1 MHNQNPRREVGNR
14 PASAAGLVSK
24 LPPLAAACAL
34 FAAAA
39 LTIGPDINPVHAQN
53 RMTFSKASTSSG
65 HIALGLAVRKLSVSG
80 TFLQAPAH
88 PDDETN
94 ALFTYFGYGQ
104 GLRVI
109 DVQNNRGDGGQNEIG
124 PELFRDIAVLRSSEL
139 VSAHR
144 IDGAE
149 QYFTRAIDYGYSFDP
164 EEVITKWGRKDIV
177 GDYVRLWRT
186 LRPDVIVT
194 MNIQGRGGDR
204 AHEATTVLVRESF
217 RAAGDPS
224 MYTDQF
230 EQGLRPWQPKKL
242 YFAGAPV
249 VPGEPGAAGGGG
261 GGGGRGGRRGGGAQG
276 ADAEKLTSVPTDSYD
291 ELLGR
296 TYAEIASDAH
306 SNHKCQGV
314 GGLGGGRGGP
324 GGGRGGAGGGTPGA
338 AGATADT
345 GRGGAAPA
353 ADNGRGGALAGRGGA
368 QAGRGGAQA
377 GRGGGGFGG
386 GRGYS
391 LVDTTLSA
399 QMGKQESG
407 VFEGIDTSLTSIAQY
422 AGADAPGAL
431 TGALSAILADGKSA
445 QKAFASGDD
454 AATAAPIEAGLTKI
468 RALRSQLGGM
478 GLNDSARY
486 EIDFRLKQKE
496 RDYEDAVLAAHDV
509 TFDALADDGLVIGGQ
524 PVQLTLTA
532 LNHGQSEVSVT
543 GVAIAGFDSPADCAS
558 GAAKKDATYTCS
570 AAAHVPKDAKLTT
583 PYFNDNY
590 WKHPENQAIQIFD
603 PSVPF
608 GVPFAPSPFRVT
620 FHVKAGSVDVTKEIP
635 IEYRYVKDIY
645 FGDKR
650 MELNVVPDFSVRVTP
665 TLAVI
670 PAAATTAKAAEREI
684 HVSVTNGTKGAAKAM
699 VALELPA
706 GWKSTPASVPVN
718 FTHEDESLSARFTVT
733 PPAQPKVGD
742 YNLRA
747 VVTSTVTGD
756 VKFANGY
763 QEIEY
768 PHIQRRQVVKPA
780 EIALKVVDV
789 KTAPNL
795 SVGYIEGVGDQV
807 PQAIQQL
814 GAKLAF
820 IDQDELAWGDLSKH
834 DVIVTGVRAYERRAD
849 LRAYN
854 RRLLDF
860 VERGG
865 TVIVQYNKTEF
876 NREDYGPYPAKVSG
890 NRVSDELVPVKV
902 LVPNDP
908 VFNFPNKIGPAA
920 WANWVQERGLYFIGD
935 KDAKYIDLVSMT
947 DSFKD
952 NPGEKLGSL
961 IEAKYGKGRWLY
973 LGLGLWRQLPAGTSG
988 AYQLLANLIS
998 LPKAPAVGTPV
1009 HRAAAAPGGH
1019 Q

>member
-1 MHNQNPRREVGNR
+1 MHTPKSRRKVFV
-14 PASAAGLVSK
+14 ATCAG
-24 LPPLAAACAL
+24 LAAAI
-34 FAAAA
+34 FAMVS
-39 LTIGPDINPVHAQN
+39 GPSAVHAQN

-65 HIALGLAVRKLSVSG
+65 HIALGLALRKLSVSG

-124 PELFRDIAVLRSSEL
+124 PELFRDIAVLRTSEL
-139 VSAHR
+139 LSAHR

-164 EEVITKWGRKDIV
+164 EEVIAKWGRKDIV

-204 AHEATTVLVRESF
+204 AHEATTVLVRDSF

-224 MYTDQF
+224 MYPEQF
-230 EQGLRPWQPKKL
+230 EEGLRPWQPKKL
-242 YFAGAPV
+242 YFAGAPF
-249 VPGEPGAAGGGG
+249 VPAEPGAAPGAAAGAAAN
-261 GGGGRGGRRGGGAQG
+261 GGRGGRGRGAAQG
-276 ADAEKLTSVPTDSYD
+276 ADAPKLTSVPTDGYD

-306 SNHKCQGV
+306 SNHKCQGTGV
-314 GGLGGGRGGP
+314 GGGRGGP
-324 GGGRGGAGGGTPGA
+324 AGAAGAAAAGRGGRGGRGNA
-338 AGATADT
+338 AAATT
-345 GRGGAAPA
+345 G
-353 ADNGRGGALAGRGGA
+353 NGRGGAPEVA
-368 QAGRGGAQA
+368 QAAAGGPQA

-386 GRGYS
+386 ARGYS
-391 LVDTTLSA
+391 LVDTTLPA
-399 QMGKQESG
+399 QMGKQEAG

-422 AGADAPGAL
+422 APNAPRAL
-431 TGALSAILADGKSA
+431 TDGLAAILADAKAA
-445 QKAFASGDD
+445 QKAFADGND
-454 AATAAPIEAGLTKI
+454 AGTAAPVEAGLTAI
-468 RALRSQLGGM
+468 RELRAQLGAM
-478 GLNDSARY
+478 GLSDAARY
-486 EIDFRLKQKE
+486 EVDFRLKWKE
-496 RDYEDAVLAAHDV
+496 REYQDAVLAAHDI
-509 TFDALADDGLVIGGQ
+509 TFDALSDDGLVTGGQ
-524 PVQLTLTA
+524 PIQLSLTA
-532 LNHGQSEVSVT
+532 VNHGASEVSVT
-543 GVAIAGFDSPADCAS
+543 SVEIAGFDGPADCKP

-583 PYFNDNY
+583 PYFHDNY

-620 FHVKAGSVDVTKEIP
+620 FHVKAGSVDVTKELP
-635 IEYRYVKDIY
+635 VEYRYVKDIY

-665 TLAVI
+665 TLAVFPT
-670 PAAATTAKAAEREI
+670 PAGAARAADREI
-684 HVSVTNGTKGAAKAM
+684 HVSVTNGTKGAAKAS
-699 VALELPA
+699 VALELPP
-706 GWKSTPASVPVN
+706 GWKSVPATVPVS
-718 FTHEDESLSARFTVT
+718 FSHEDESLSARFMVT
-733 PPAQPKVGD
+733 PPAQVKTGD
-742 YNLRA
+742 YALRA
-747 VVTSTVTGD
+747 VVTSSVTGD
-756 VKFANGY
+756 QRFANGY
-763 QEIEY
+763 QDIEY
-768 PHIQRRQVVKPA
+768 PHVQRRQVIKPA
-780 EIALKVVDV
+780 EISLKVIDV

-849 LRAYN
+849 LRAYD
-854 RRLLDF
+854 RRLLDY

-865 TVIVQYNKTEF
+865 TVIVQYNKMEF
-876 NREDYGPYPAKVSG
+876 NREDYGPYPAKVSS
-890 NRVSDELVPVKV
+890 NRVTDETAPVKI
-902 LVPNDP
+902 LAASNP
-908 VFNFPNKIGPAA
+908 VFNFPNKIGAGA
-920 WANWVQERGLYFIGD
+920 WAGWVQERGLYFLGE
-935 KDAKYIDLVSMT
+935 KDPKYIDLVSMV
-947 DSFKD
+947 DPFKD
-952 NPGEKLGSL
+952 NPGDKLGSL
-961 IEAKYGKGRWLY
+961 VEVKYGKGRWLY
-973 LGLGLWRQLPAGTSG
+973 LGLGLWRQLPAGTTG

-998 LPKAPAVGTPV
+998 LPKAPAAAATPV
-1009 HRAAAAPGGH
+1009 HRAAGPVGGGR
-1019 Q
+1019 

>member
-1 MHNQNPRREVGNR
+1 MLKR
-14 PASAAGLVSK
+14 STDTI
-24 LPPLAAACAL
+24 LAAAG
-34 FAAAA
+34 FAVLAFLAIA
-39 LTIGPDINPVHAQN
+39 PGYLPVQAQN
-53 RMTFSKASTSSG
+53 RMSFSKASPNSG
-65 HIALGLAVRKLSVSG
+65 HIALGLALRKLSVSG

-94 ALFTYFGYGQ
+94 ALFTLFGYGM

-124 PELFRDIAVLRSSEL
+124 PELFGDMAVLRTSEL
-139 VSAHR
+139 LSAHR

-164 EEVITKWGRKDIV
+164 EEVIGKWGHKEIV

-194 MNIQGRGGDR
+194 MNIQGGGGDR

-224 MYTDQF
+224 QYP
-230 EQGLRPWQPKKL
+230 EQLQEGLRPWQPKKL
-242 YFAGAPV
+242 YFAGGLGG
-249 VPGEPGAAGGGG
+249 PGGR
-261 GGGGRGGRRGGGAQG
+261 GRGGRGAETAQA
-276 ADAEKLTSVPTDSYD
+276 ADAAKLTPVGVDTYDS
-291 ELLGR
+291 LLGR
-296 TYAEIASDAH
+296 TYAEIGSDAR
-306 SNHKCQGV
+306 SYHKCQGV
-314 GGLGGGRGGP
+314 GGLGGRGFGGGRGGP
-324 GGGRGGAGGGTPGA
+324 GAPGAPPDAGRGGGATPGA
-338 AGATADT
+338 TPDT
-345 GRGGAAPA
+345 GRGGARAGRGRGATPGAA
-353 ADNGRGGALAGRGGA
+353 ADAGRGGA
-368 QAGRGGAQA
+368 PAGR
-377 GRGGGGFGG
+377 GGGFGG

-391 LVDTTLSA
+391 LVDTTLA
-399 QMGKQESG
+399 GQMAKQESS

-422 AGADAPGAL
+422 AGPEPPRAL
-431 TGALSAILADGKSA
+431 TEALAAILTDAKAAQKSFADGND
-445 QKAFASGDD
+445 SG
-454 AATAAPIEAGLTKI
+454 TAVPIEAGLGAI
-468 RALRSQLGGM
+468 RSLRAQLGSM
-478 GLNDSARY
+478 GLSDSARY
-486 EIDFRLKQKE
+486 EVDFRLKLKD
-496 RDYEDAVLAAHDV
+496 RDYQDAVLAAHDI

-532 LNHGQSEVSVT
+532 VNHGSSEVSVT
-543 GVAIAGFDSPADCAS
+543 GVEIAGFDGPGNCAP
-558 GAAKKDATYTCS
+558 GVAKKDATYTCA
-570 AAAHVPKDAKLTT
+570 AAAHVPKSARPTS

-590 WKHPENQAIQIFD
+590 WKHPENRAIQIFD

-620 FHVKAGSVDVTKEIP
+620 FHVKAGDVEVTRELP
-635 IEYRYVKDIY
+635 VEYRYVKDIY

-650 MELNVVPDFSVRVTP
+650 MELNVVPAFSVRITP
-665 TLAVI
+665 ALAVI
-670 PAAATTAKAAEREI
+670 PAPAGVAKAIDREI
-684 HVSVTNGTKGAAKAM
+684 HVSVTNGMKGAAKAT
-699 VALELPA
+699 VALELPP
-706 GWKSTPASVPVN
+706 GWRSTPATLQIG
-718 FTHEDESLSARFTVT
+718 FTHEDESLSARFMVT
-733 PPAQPKVGD
+733 PPAQVKTGD
-742 YNLRA
+742 YTLSA
-747 VVTSTVTGD
+747 VVTSSATGD
-756 VKFANGY
+756 EKFTSGY

-768 PHIQRRQVVKPA
+768 PHVQRRQVVKPA

-795 SVGYIEGVGDQV
+795 SVGYIDGVGDQV
-807 PQAIQQL
+807 PAAIQQL
-814 GAKLAF
+814 GARLSF

-890 NRVSDELVPVKV
+890 NRVTDERAPVKV
-902 LVPNDP
+902 LVANDP

-920 WANWVQERGLYFIGD
+920 WAGWVQERGLYFLGE
-935 KDAKYIDLVSMT
+935 KDPKYIDLVSMV
-947 DSFKD
+947 DPFID

-961 IEAKYGKGRWLY
+961 VEAKYGKGRWLY
-973 LGLGLWRQLPAGTSG
+973 VGLGLWRQLPAGTSG

-998 LPKAPAVGTPV
+998 LPKAPAGSTAPA
-1009 HRAAAAPGGH
+1009 RRSTGAAGAGH
-1019 Q
+1019 

>member
-1 MHNQNPRREVGNR
+1 MHTPKTKRAVRV
-14 PASAAGLVSK
+14 PFLVACAA
-24 LPPLAAACAL
+24 LAAAVLA
-34 FAAAA
+34 
-39 LTIGPDINPVHAQN
+39 IGPALAPVHAQN
-53 RMTFSKASTSSG
+53 RMTFSKGSTSSG
-65 HIALGLAVRKLSVSG
+65 HTALGLALRKLSVSG

-124 PELFRDIAVLRSSEL
+124 PELFRDIAVLRTSEL
-139 VSAHR
+139 LSAHR

-164 EEVITKWGRKDIV
+164 EEVIGKWGRKDIV

-217 RAAGDPS
+217 RAAADPT
-224 MYTDQF
+224 MYTEQF
-230 EQGLRPWQPKKL
+230 EEGLRPWQPKKL
-242 YFAGAPV
+242 YFAGALA
-249 VPGEPGAAGGGG
+249 VPGEAPA
-261 GGGGRGGRRGGGAQG
+261 GGGGRGGRRGGGQG
-276 ADAEKLTSVPTDSYD
+276 ANTANLTTVPTDGYD

-296 TYAEIASDAH
+296 TYSEIASDAH

-324 GGGRGGAGGGTPGA
+324 GGGRGGAAGGGTPGA
-338 AGATADT
+338 AVTAADA
-345 GRGGAAPA
+345 GRGGAP
-353 ADNGRGGALAGRGGA
+353 ADNGRGGAAGA
-368 QAGRGGAQA
+368 QAGRGG
-377 GRGGGGFGG
+377 GGGGFGG

-391 LVDTTLSA
+391 LVDTTVVG

-422 AGADAPGAL
+422 AAPNAPRTL
-431 TGALSAILADGKSA
+431 TDGLAAILADAKAA
-445 QKAFASGDD
+445 QKAFADGNDS
-454 AATAAPIEAGLTKI
+454 ATAAPVEAGLAKI
-468 RALRSQLGGM
+468 RALRAQLASM
-478 GLNDSARY
+478 GLSDSARY
-486 EIDFRLKQKE
+486 EVDFRLKGKE

-509 TFDALADDGLVIGGQ
+509 SFDALADDGLVIGGQ

-532 LNHGQSEVSVT
+532 VNHGPTEVSVT
-543 GVAIAGFDSPADCAS
+543 GVAIAGFDSPAACTP
-558 GAAKKDATYTCS
+558 GAARKDATYACS

-583 PYFNDNY
+583 PYFNDHY
-590 WKHPENQAIQIFD
+590 WKHPENQAIQVFD

-620 FHVKAGSVDVTKEIP
+620 FHIKAGSVDVTKELP
-635 IEYRYVKDIY
+635 VEYRYVKDIY

-670 PAAATTAKAAEREI
+670 PAAAATPKAAEREI
-684 HVSVTNGTKGAAKAM
+684 HVSVTNGTKGAAKAT
-699 VALELPA
+699 VALELAP
-706 GWKSTPASVPVN
+706 GWKSTPATVPVS
-718 FTHEDESLSARFTVT
+718 FTHEDESLSARFMVT
-733 PPAQPKVGD
+733 PPPQTKVGD

-747 VVTSTVTGD
+747 VVTSSVTGD
-756 VKFANGY
+756 EKFANGY

-768 PHIQRRQVVKPA
+768 PHIQRRQVIEPA

-795 SVGYIEGVGDQV
+795 NVGYIEGVGDQV

-865 TVIVQYNKTEF
+865 TVIVQYNKMEF

-890 NRVSDELVPVKV
+890 NRVSDETVPVKV
-902 LVPNDP
+902 LVANDP
-908 VFNFPNKIGPAA
+908 VFNFPNKIGPAT

-935 KDAKYIDLVSMT
+935 KDPKYIDLVSMT

-952 NPGEKLGSL
+952 NSGEKLGSL

-973 LGLGLWRQLPAGTSG
+973 LGLGLWRQLPAGTTG
-988 AYQLLANLIS
+988 AYQLLANLLS
-998 LPKAPAVGTPV
+998 LPKAPAGAPV
-1009 HRAAAAPGGH
+1009 HRTAGGN

>member
-1 MHNQNPRREVGNR
+1 MKTLFVPIVL
-14 PASAAGLVSK
+14 ASA
-24 LPPLAAACAL
+24 
-34 FAAAA
+34 FA
-39 LTIGPDINPVHAQN
+39 LTIALAPDAVHAQN

-80 TFLQAPAH
+80 AFLQAPAH

-124 PELFRDIAVLRSSEL
+124 PELFRDIAVLRTSEL
-139 VSAHR
+139 LSAHR

-164 EEVITKWGRKDIV
+164 EEVINKWGRKDIV

-186 LRPDVIVT
+186 LRPDVIIT

-217 RAAGDPS
+217 RAAGDPN
-224 MYTDQF
+224 MYP
-230 EQGLRPWQPKKL
+230 EQIAEGLRPWQPKKL

-249 VPGEPGAAGGGG
+249 QP
-261 GGGGRGGRRGGGAQG
+261 GGGRGNP
-276 ADAEKLTSVPTDSYD
+276 ADAAKLTPVPTDSYD

-296 TYAEIASDAH
+296 TYSEIASDAH

-314 GGLGGGRGGP
+314 GGLGRGGAGGP
-324 GGGRGGAGGGTPGA
+324 GGG
-338 AGATADT
+338 
-345 GRGGAAPA
+345 GRGGQGGPGGQAAA
-353 ADNGRGGALAGRGGA
+353 ENGRGGAQTAAEAGRGNGR
-368 QAGRGGAQA
+368 GRGGQ
-377 GRGGGGFGG
+377 GGPAGFGG

-391 LVDTTLSA
+391 LVDTTI
-399 QMGKQESG
+399 QGEMGKQETG

-422 AGADAPGAL
+422 AAPNPPAAL
-431 TGALSAILADGKSA
+431 TSALNSILGHARDA
-445 QKAFASGDD
+445 QKAFADGND
-454 AATAAPIEAGLTKI
+454 AATAAPIEAGLTEI
-468 RALRSQLGGM
+468 RALRSQLNSM
-478 GLNDSARY
+478 GLSDSAKY
-486 EIDFRLKQKE
+486 EVDFRLKWKE
-496 RDYEDAVLAAHDV
+496 REYEDAVIAAHDI

-532 LNHGQSEVSVT
+532 LNHGTSEVSVT
-543 GVAIAGFDSPADCAS
+543 GVTVSGFSDPAPCQPGS
-558 GAAKKDATYTCS
+558 AKKDATYTCS
-570 AAAHVPKDAKLTT
+570 SEAHIPRDAKLTT
-583 PYFNDNY
+583 PYFDDNY

-620 FHVKAGSVDVTKEIP
+620 FHVKAGSVEVTKELP
-635 IEYRYVKDIY
+635 VEYRYVKDIY

-650 MELNVVPDFSVRVTP
+650 MELNVVPQFSARVTP
-665 TLAVI
+665 TLAVF
-670 PAAATTAKAAEREI
+670 PVSAAAAKPAEREI
-684 HVSVTNGTKGAAKAM
+684 HVSVTNGGKGAAKTT

-706 GWKSTPASVPVN
+706 GWKCTPATVPVN
-718 FTHEDESLSARFTVT
+718 FTHEDEALSARFMVT
-733 PPAQPKVGD
+733 PPAGVKPGD
-742 YNLRA
+742 YTLKA
-747 VVTSTVTGD
+747 VVTSAETGD
-756 VKFANGY
+756 AKFTSGY

-768 PHIQRRQVVKPA
+768 PHIQRRQVIKPA
-780 EIALKVVDV
+780 EIALKVIDV
-789 KTAPNL
+789 KLAPNL

-814 GAKLAF
+814 GAKLSY

-854 RRLLDF
+854 RRLLDY
-860 VERGG
+860 VEKGG

-876 NREDYGPYPAKVSG
+876 NREDYGPYMARVSG
-890 NRVSDELVPVKV
+890 NRVSDETVPVKV

-908 VFNFPNKIGPAA
+908 VFNFPNKIGPSA
-920 WANWVQERGLYFIGD
+920 WANWVQERGLYFIGE
-935 KDAKYIDLVSMT
+935 KDPKYIDLVSMV

-961 IEAKYGKGRWLY
+961 VEAKYGKGRWLY
-973 LGLGLWRQLPAGTSG
+973 LGLGLWRQLPAGTTG
-988 AYQLLANLIS
+988 AYQLMANLLS
-998 LPKAPAVGTPV
+998 LPKAPGVAAAPV
-1009 HRAAAAPGGH
+1009 HRTAGGGGLH
-1019 Q
+1019 